1 MNSIHLIFLA
11 KRQIV
16 LSFKPSSL
24 VIIVFIRLGFFF
36 LLSKFVIILI
46 PTAPWIHSVR
56 LLDQCSVPRDSYCQ
70 KFLVKPISAEQKRS
84 DLVVPLA
91 ATIVAPGT
99 FVYSYCTC
107 SNTDTS
113 TLVIL

>member
-1 MNSIHLIFLA
+1 MG
-11 KRQIV
+11 
-16 LSFKPSSL
+16 
-24 VIIVFIRLGFFF
+24 LGFFF

-56 LLDQCSVPRDSYCQ
+56 LLDQCSVLRDSYCR
-70 KFLVKPISAEQKRS
+70 KFLVKPICAEQKIGDS
-84 DLVVPLA
+84 VVPLA
-91 ATIVAPGT
+91 ATLVAPGT

>member
-1 MNSIHLIFLA
+1 MG
-11 KRQIV
+11 
-16 LSFKPSSL
+16 
-24 VIIVFIRLGFFF
+24 LGFFF
-36 LLSKFVIILI
+36 FFWLSKSVIILI

-56 LLDQCSVPRDSYCQ
+56 LLDQCSVPRDSYSR
-70 KFLVKPISAEQKRS
+70 KFLVKPICAEQKRNDS
-84 DLVVPLA
+84 VVPLA
-91 ATIVAPGT
+91 ATLVAPGT

>member
-1 MNSIHLIFLA
+1 MIGF
-11 KRQIV
+11 
-16 LSFKPSSL
+16 
-24 VIIVFIRLGFFF
+24 FFF

-84 DLVVPLA
+84 DSVVPLA